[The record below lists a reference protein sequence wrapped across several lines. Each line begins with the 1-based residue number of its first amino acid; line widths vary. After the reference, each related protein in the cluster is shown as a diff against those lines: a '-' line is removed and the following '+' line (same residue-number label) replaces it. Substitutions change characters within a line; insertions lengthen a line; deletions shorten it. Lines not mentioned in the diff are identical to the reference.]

1 MLCSGPHEHIRTRA
15 TRGSLSAPEERCEA
29 SKVHGIGLSN
39 YIEITSGEPRERR
52 EITVQPD
59 VRLEAVMGT

>member
-1 MLCSGPHEHIRTRA
+1 
-15 TRGSLSAPEERCEA
+15 
-29 SKVHGIGLSN
+29 VHGIGLSN